1 MSSSTRRNAVAA
13 LLLGSGAVLW
23 AASLNITRVSAQ
35 GKPPAPSAATPQAG
49 EPLPVDQYERN
60 AEMWAMQRVGKS
72 GSARGQEIYW
82 MRCWICHNE
91 YTIASETV
99 PGSAAPS
106 LRDLFKRPTLRNGQ
120 PVNDQ
125 TVAQQIRRGSPR
137 MPAYTTANLTDKDMA
152 DLLAY
157 LREKCGTFRTGDGCY
172 DEHNPPPNPH
182 YRAK

>member
-1 MSSSTRRNAVAA
+1 MSSSTCRNAIAA
-13 LLLGSGAVLW
+13 LLLSTGAVLW
-23 AASLNITRVSAQ
+23 AASLNSTRVSAQ
-35 GKPPAPSAATPQAG
+35 SQTAAPSATTPQAR
-49 EPLPVDQYERN
+49 EPLQIDEYERN

-91 YTIASETV
+91 YTIASE
-99 PGSAAPS
+99 PLPRDAAPS

-137 MPAYTTANLTDKDMA
+137 MPAYTAANLSDRDMA

-157 LREKCGTFRTGDGCY
+157 LREKCGTFPTGDGCY
-172 DEHNPPPNPH
+172 DEHNPPPNPR